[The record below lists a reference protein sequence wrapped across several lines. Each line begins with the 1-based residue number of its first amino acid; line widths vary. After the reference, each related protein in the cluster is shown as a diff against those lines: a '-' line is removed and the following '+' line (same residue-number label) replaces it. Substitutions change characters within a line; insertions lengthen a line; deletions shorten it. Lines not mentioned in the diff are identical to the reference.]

1 MLFNA
6 SFPNGLRLELK
17 LTDSFI
23 LQIIFGLLLALDLNS
38 PSNATDPQ
46 TVLDTLSPEQPAEP
60 IETFIR
66 VVDLKLTD
74 VKPSDWAYQ
83 AVQSLIQQQGILGYP
98 NQTFKGN
105 RSLTRAEFAA
115 ALSKILPMLDV
126 SRFATQE
133 DLENA
138 RKLLEEFKV
147 ELDNAEIELD
157 RLQRSINQFS
167 TTTKLEGKAVFAVT
181 SVGNSRKAESDDPT
195 DSNLTLSQRISLELA
210 TSFTGKDI
218 LQTTLKTGNIQS
230 LGRATNTEMA
240 RLSFQTDEG
249 SRFILDELSYRT
261 RAGKNLKINL
271 VAVGGSLNKF
281 AETFN
286 PFAESSSEGG
296 ISRFGQRNPIYR
308 QGGGA
313 GVGISYDLSK
323 SMTLSAGYLADDAN
337 QAQSGLFNGS
347 HAAIAQLTFDLG
359 KTAGFGVNYV
369 RSYNGLDTATGS
381 DRANDPFRN
390 LSNAV
395 VANSWGLQG
404 AAGIGKKFALSGWL
418 GLTQAQAQDL
428 PQQPTAT
435 VFNWALAFS
444 FPDLGKEGNLGGIVL
459 GQPPKVTQND
469 FIFRRQNY
477 IDRDTSLHFEAFYR
491 HRINEFLS
499 VTPGFLILL
508 NPEHNRGNDTLYIG
522 TIRTTFSF

>member
-1 MLFNA
+1 MVFTAFL
-6 SFPNGLRLELK
+6 PNGVRLILN
-17 LTDSFI
+17 LADSFI
-23 LQIIFGLLLALDLNS
+23 LPIVFGLLLALDLHS
-38 PSNATDPQ
+38 PSNAADPP
-46 TVLDTLSPEQPAEP
+46 TVLDTSSPEQLAEP
-60 IETFIR
+60 IENFIR
-66 VVDLKLTD
+66 VVDLKLMD
-74 VKPSDWAYQ
+74 IQPSDWAYQ
-83 AVQSLIQQQGILGYP
+83 AVQSLIQQQGILGYL

-105 RSLTRAEFAA
+105 RQLTRAEFAA
-115 ALSKILPMLDV
+115 ALNEILPMLDT
-126 SRFATQE
+126 SRFATQA
-133 DLENA
+133 DLDVL
-138 RKLLEEFKV
+138 RKLVEDFKV

-181 SVGNSRKAESDDPT
+181 SVGNSRKADSDETT
-195 DSNLTLSQRISLELA
+195 DSNMTLAQRISLELT

-218 LQTTLKTGNIQS
+218 LQTTLKTGNIES
-230 LGRATNTEMA
+230 LGKATNTEMA
-240 RLSFQTDEG
+240 RLSFQTNEG

-261 RAGKNLKINL
+261 KSGKNLDINL

-313 GVGISYDLSK
+313 GVGISYDFSK
-323 SMTLSAGYLADDAN
+323 SVTFSAGYLAENAN

-347 HAAIAQLTFDLG
+347 NAAIAQLTFDLG
-359 KTAGFGVNYV
+359 KSAGFGVNYV
-369 RSYNGLDTATGS
+369 RSYNSLDTATGS

-404 AAGIGKKFALSGWL
+404 AIGIGRKFALSGWL

-428 PQQPTAT
+428 PQRPTAT
-435 VFNWALAFS
+435 IFNWALALS

-459 GQPPKVTQND
+459 GQPPKVTKND

-477 IDRDTSLHFEAFYR
+477 VDRDTGFHIEVFYR
-491 HRINEFLS
+491 HRINDSLS
-499 VTPGFLILL
+499 ITPGLLILL

-522 TIRTTFSF
+522 TVRTTFSF

>member
-1 MLFNA
+1 MHLTALYLDSRLLLMKLLA
-6 SFPNGLRLELK
+6 SF
-17 LTDSFI
+17 I
-23 LQIIFGLLLALDLNS
+23 S
-38 PSNATDPQ
+38 PVVFCLFL
-46 TVLDTLSPEQPAEP
+46 VLDVTNSADATEPQRRLDAVSLEIIAEP
-60 IETFIR
+60 SESFIR

-83 AVQSLIQQQGILGYP
+83 AVQSLMQQQGVFGYP
-98 NQTFKGN
+98 NQTFQGD
-105 RSLTRAEFAA
+105 RQLTRAEFAA
-115 ALSKILPMLDV
+115 ALSKILPMLDF

-133 DLENA
+133 DLDTT

-147 ELDNAEIELD
+147 ELENAEVELD

-167 TTTKLEGKAVFAVT
+167 TTTKLEGKAIFALT
-181 SVGNSRKAESDDPT
+181 SVGDSRKAESGEAT
-195 DSNLTLSQRISLELA
+195 DSNVTLGQRISLELT

-230 LGRATNTEMA
+230 LGKATNTEMA

-249 SRFILDELSYRT
+249 SIFILDELSYRAKLG
-261 RAGKNLKINL
+261 RNLNINA
-271 VAVGGSLNKF
+271 VALGGSLNKF

-286 PFAESSSEGG
+286 PFAGSSGEGG

-308 QGGGA
+308 QGGGSGL
-313 GVGISYDLSK
+313 GVSYDVSK
-323 SMTLSAGYLADDAN
+323 SITLSAGYLAENAN
-337 QAQSGLFNGS
+337 QTQSGLFNGS
-347 HAAIAQLTFDLG
+347 YAAIAQLTFDLG
-359 KTAGFGVNYV
+359 KSAGFGVNYV

-381 DRANDPFRN
+381 ERANDPFRN

-395 VANSWGLQG
+395 ISNSWGLQG
-404 AAGIGKKFALSGWL
+404 ATGIGKKFAVSGWL

-428 PQQPTAT
+428 PQRPTAT
-435 VFNWALAFS
+435 IFNWALTLS

-459 GQPPKVTQND
+459 GQPPRVTQND

-477 IDRDTSLHFEAFYR
+477 LDRDTGFHLEAFYR
-491 HRINEFLS
+491 HKINDFLS
-499 VTPGFLILL
+499 VTPGVLILF
-508 NPEHNRGNDTLYIG
+508 NPEHNRVNDTLYIG